1 MAERLRLR
9 HQQEIKDKIQ
19 TSQLINRLNK
29 HIDGEIE
36 LSSSQVDA
44 IKFLVNKTLSNAP
57 TEIDQNITGE
67 LEINHELVS
76 GAKDLLLQRIKA
88 NEPDRES

>member
-1 MAERLRLR
+1 MAERLRPR

-36 LSSSQVDA
+36 LSASQVDA

-57 TEIDQNITGE
+57 IISDNKTTLEGE
-67 LEINHELVS
+67 LISELVVKVVNAGS
-76 GAKDLLLQRIKA
+76 
-88 NEPDRES
+88 